1 MHYTGT
7 IWRPPYEAY
16 SALVQITAGC
26 THHKCKFCTL
36 YEDVPF
42 QFRMSPLSEVEEDL
56 KEISRYYRNAKRVF
70 FTGANPFV
78 LSFDKLKTLAGL
90 VKKYYPKTES
100 IGCFARITDVK
111 PKTTEQLR
119 ELRRLGYN
127 SITIGVE
134 AGDDEALSF
143 MHKGFGTK
151 EILEECKRLDEV
163 GMDYNFF
170 YLAGIYGSGR
180 GETGAKNTAVVFN
193 QLHPK
198 TIINSMLTIYPA
210 SELYQEIQDGNWAE
224 ETEIEKLYE
233 LKTLIGNLN
242 IDTYFA
248 TMGASNCVHV
258 EGHLPKD
265 KAKMMKWLDEVI
277 GSVDEKELRRYRENL
292 RHL

>member
-16 SALVQITAGC
+16 SALVQVTAGC

-42 QFRMSPLSEVEEDL
+42 KFRMSPLSEVEEDL

-90 VKKYYPKTES
+90 VRKYYPKAES
-100 IGCFARITDVK
+100 IGCFARITDIT
-111 PKTTEQLR
+111 PKTDEQLK
-119 ELRRLGYN
+119 ELHRLGYN

-151 EILEECKRLDEV
+151 EIIRECKRLDEA
-163 GMDYNFF
+163 GMEYNFF
-170 YLAGIYGSGR
+170 YLAGIYGRGR
-180 GETGAKNTAVVFN
+180 GEIGAKNTAAVFN
-193 QLHPK
+193 QLNPK
-198 TIINSMLTIYPA
+198 IIINSMMTIYRT
-210 SELYQEIQDGNWAE
+210 SELYQEIQNGNWKE
-224 ETEIEKLYE
+224 ETEIEKLME
-233 LKTLIGNLN
+233 LKVLIGNLN

-248 TMGASNCVHV
+248 TMGASNCVNV

-265 KAKMMKWLDEVI
+265 KTRMIKWLDEVI

>member
-16 SALVQITAGC
+16 SALVQVTAGC

-42 QFRMSPLSEVEEDL
+42 KFRMSPLSEVEEDL

-78 LSFDKLKTLAGL
+78 LSFDKLKILAGL
-90 VKKYYPKTES
+90 VKKYYPKSES
-100 IGCFARITDVK
+100 IGCFARITDIK
-111 PKTTEQLR
+111 PKTIEQLK

-134 AGDDEALSF
+134 AGDNEALSF

-151 EILEECKRLDEV
+151 EIIEECKRLDEAH
-163 GMDYNFF
+163 MDYNFF

-180 GETGAKNTAVVFN
+180 GEVGAKNTAKVFN
-193 QLHPK
+193 QVHPK
-198 TIINSMLTIYPA
+198 IIVSSMLTIYPA

-224 ETEIEKLYE
+224 ETELEKLHE
-233 LKTLIGNLN
+233 MKTLIGNLN

-248 TMGASNCVHV
+248 TMGASNCVNV
-258 EGHLPKD
+258 EGNLPRD

>member
-16 SALVQITAGC
+16 SALVQVTAGC

-42 QFRMSPLSEVEEDL
+42 KFRMSPLSEVEEDL

-78 LSFDKLKTLAGL
+78 LSFDKLKILAGL
-90 VKKYYPKTES
+90 VKKYYPKSES
-100 IGCFARITDVK
+100 IGCFARITDIK
-111 PKTTEQLR
+111 PKTIEQLK

-143 MHKGFGTK
+143 MHKGFGIK
-151 EILEECKRLDEV
+151 EIIEECKRLDEAH
-163 GMDYNFF
+163 MDYNFF

-180 GETGAKNTAVVFN
+180 GEVGAKNTAKVFN
-193 QLHPK
+193 QVHPK
-198 TIINSMLTIYPA
+198 IIVSSMLTIYPA

-224 ETEIEKLYE
+224 ETELEKLHE
-233 LKTLIGNLN
+233 MKTLIGNLN

-248 TMGASNCVHV
+248 TMGASNCVNV
-258 EGHLPKD
+258 EGNLPKD

>member
-16 SALVQITAGC
+16 SALVQVTAGC

-42 QFRMSPLSEVEEDL
+42 KFRMSHLSEVEEDL

-78 LSFDKLKTLAGL
+78 LSFDKLKILAGL
-90 VKKYYPKTES
+90 VKKYYPKSES
-100 IGCFARITDVK
+100 IGCFARITDIK
-111 PKTTEQLR
+111 PKTIEQLK

-134 AGDDEALSF
+134 AGDNEALSF

-151 EILEECKRLDEV
+151 EIIEECKRLDEAH
-163 GMDYNFF
+163 MDYNFF

-180 GETGAKNTAVVFN
+180 GEVGAKNTAKVFN
-193 QLHPK
+193 QVHPK
-198 TIINSMLTIYPA
+198 IIVSSMLTIYPA
-210 SELYQEIQDGNWAE
+210 SELYQEIQDENWTE
-224 ETEIEKLYE
+224 ETELEKLHE
-233 LKTLIGNLN
+233 MKTLIGNLN

-248 TMGASNCVHV
+248 TMGASNCVNV
-258 EGHLPKD
+258 EGNLPKD

>member
-16 SALVQITAGC
+16 SALVQVTAGC

-42 QFRMSPLSEVEEDL
+42 KFRMSHLSEVEEDL

-78 LSFDKLKTLAGL
+78 LSFDKLKILAGL
-90 VKKYYPKTES
+90 VKKYYPKSES
-100 IGCFARITDVK
+100 IGCFARITDIK
-111 PKTTEQLR
+111 PKTIEQLK

-134 AGDDEALSF
+134 AGDNEALSF

-151 EILEECKRLDEV
+151 EIIEECKRLDEAH
-163 GMDYNFF
+163 MDYNFF

-180 GETGAKNTAVVFN
+180 GEVGAKNTAKVFN
-193 QLHPK
+193 QVHPK
-198 TIINSMLTIYPA
+198 IIVSSMLTIYPA
-210 SELYQEIQDGNWAE
+210 SELYQEIQDGNWTE
-224 ETEIEKLYE
+224 ETELEKLHE
-233 LKTLIGNLN
+233 MKTLIGNLN

-248 TMGASNCVHV
+248 TMGASNCVNV
-258 EGHLPKD
+258 EGNLPKD

>member
-7 IWRPPYEAY
+7 IWRLPYEAY
-16 SALVQITAGC
+16 SALVQVTAGC

-42 QFRMSPLSEVEEDL
+42 KFRMSPLSEVEEDL
-56 KEISRYYRNAKRVF
+56 KKISRYYRNAKRVF

-78 LSFDKLKTLAGL
+78 LSFDKLKILAGL
-90 VKKYYPKTES
+90 VKKYYPKSES
-100 IGCFARITDVK
+100 IGCFARITDIK
-111 PKTTEQLR
+111 PKTTEQLK

-151 EILEECKRLDEV
+151 EIIEECKRLDAAH
-163 GMDYNFF
+163 MDYNFF

-180 GETGAKNTAVVFN
+180 GEVGAQNTAKVFN
-193 QLHPK
+193 QVHPK
-198 TIINSMLTIYPA
+198 IIVSSMLTIYPT
-210 SELYQEIQDGNWAE
+210 SELYQEIQDGNWSE
-224 ETEIEKLYE
+224 ETELEKLHE
-233 LKTLIGNLN
+233 MKTLIGNLN

-248 TMGASNCVHV
+248 TMGASNCVNV
-258 EGHLPKD
+258 EGNLPKD

>member
-16 SALVQITAGC
+16 SALVQVTAGC

-42 QFRMSPLSEVEEDL
+42 KFRMSPLSEVEEDL
-56 KEISRYYRNAKRVF
+56 KEISHYYRNAKRVF

-78 LSFDKLKTLAGL
+78 LSFDKLKILAGL
-90 VKKYYPKTES
+90 VRKYYPKAES
-100 IGCFARITDVK
+100 IGCFARITDIT
-111 PKTTEQLR
+111 PKTDEQLS

-151 EILEECKRLDEV
+151 EIIRECKRLDEA
-163 GMDYNFF
+163 GMEYNFF
-170 YLAGIYGSGR
+170 YLAGIYGRGR
-180 GETGAKNTAVVFN
+180 GEIGAKNTAAVFN
-193 QLHPK
+193 QLNPK
-198 TIINSMLTIYPA
+198 IIINSMMTIYRT
-210 SELYQEIQDGNWAE
+210 SELYQEIQDGNWKE
-224 ETEIEKLYE
+224 ETEIEKLME
-233 LKTLIGNLN
+233 LKVLIGNLN

-248 TMGASNCVHV
+248 TMGASNCVNV

-265 KAKMMKWLDEVI
+265 KTRMIKWLDEVI

>member
-16 SALVQITAGC
+16 SALVQVTAGC

-42 QFRMSPLSEVEEDL
+42 KFRMSPLSEVEEDL

-90 VKKYYPKTES
+90 VRKYYPKAES
-100 IGCFARITDVK
+100 IGCFARITDIT
-111 PKTTEQLR
+111 PKTDEQLK
-119 ELRRLGYN
+119 ELHRLGYN

-151 EILEECKRLDEV
+151 EIIRECKRLDEA
-163 GMDYNFF
+163 GMEYNFF
-170 YLAGIYGSGR
+170 YLAGIYGRGR
-180 GETGAKNTAVVFN
+180 GEIGAKNTAVVFN
-193 QLHPK
+193 QLNPK
-198 TIINSMLTIYPA
+198 IIINSMMTIYCT
-210 SELYQEIQDGNWAE
+210 SELYQEIQDGSWKE
-224 ETEIEKLYE
+224 ETEIEKLME
-233 LKTLIGNLN
+233 LKVLIGNLN

-248 TMGASNCVHV
+248 TMGASNCVNV

-265 KAKMMKWLDEVI
+265 KTRMIKWLDEVI
-277 GSVDEKELRRYRENL
+277 DSVDEKELRRYRENL

>member
-16 SALVQITAGC
+16 SALVQVTAGC

-42 QFRMSPLSEVEEDL
+42 KFRMSPLSEVEEDL

-90 VKKYYPKTES
+90 VKKYYPKSES
-100 IGCFARITDVK
+100 IGCFARITDIK
-111 PKTTEQLR
+111 PKTTEQLK

-151 EILEECKRLDEV
+151 EIIEECKRLDAAH
-163 GMDYNFF
+163 MDYNFF

-180 GETGAKNTAVVFN
+180 GEVGAQNTAKVFN
-193 QLHPK
+193 QVHPK
-198 TIINSMLTIYPA
+198 IIVSSMLTIYPT
-210 SELYQEIQDGNWAE
+210 SELYQEIQDGNWSE
-224 ETEIEKLYE
+224 ETELEKLHE
-233 LKTLIGNLN
+233 MKTLIGNLN

-248 TMGASNCVHV
+248 TMGASNCVNL
-258 EGHLPKD
+258 EGNLPTA
-265 KAKMMKWLDEVI
+265 KAKMMIGLDEVI

>member
-16 SALVQITAGC
+16 SALVQVTAGC

-42 QFRMSPLSEVEEDL
+42 KFRMSPLSEVEEDL

-90 VKKYYPKTES
+90 VKKYYPKSES
-100 IGCFARITDVK
+100 IGCFARITDIK
-111 PKTTEQLR
+111 LKTTEQLK

-151 EILEECKRLDEV
+151 EIIEECKRLDAAH
-163 GMDYNFF
+163 MDYNFF

-180 GETGAKNTAVVFN
+180 GEVGAKNTAKVFN
-193 QLHPK
+193 QVHPK
-198 TIINSMLTIYPA
+198 IIVSSMLTIYPT
-210 SELYQEIQDGNWAE
+210 SELYQEIQDGNWSE
-224 ETEIEKLYE
+224 ETELEKLHE
-233 LKTLIGNLN
+233 MKTLIGNLN

-248 TMGASNCVHV
+248 TMGASNCVNV
-258 EGHLPKD
+258 EGNLPKD

-292 RHL
+292 LHL

>member
-16 SALVQITAGC
+16 SALVQVTAGC

-42 QFRMSPLSEVEEDL
+42 KFRMSPLSEVEEDL

-78 LSFDKLKTLAGL
+78 LS
-90 VKKYYPKTES
+90 Y
-100 IGCFARITDVK
+100 
-111 PKTTEQLR
+111 EQLK

-151 EILEECKRLDEV
+151 EIIRECKRLDKA
-163 GMDYNFF
+163 GMEYNFF
-170 YLAGIYGSGR
+170 YLAGIYGCGR
-180 GETGAKNTAVVFN
+180 GEIGAKNTAVVFN
-193 QLHPK
+193 QLNPK
-198 TIINSMLTIYPA
+198 IIINSMLTIYPT
-210 SELYQEIQDGNWAE
+210 SELYQEIQSGNWKE
-224 ETEIEKLYE
+224 ETEIEKLME
-233 LKTLIGNLN
+233 LKVLIQELT
-242 IDTYFA
+242 IPTYFA
-248 TMGASNCVHV
+248 TMGASNCVWV
-258 EGHLPKD
+258 EGNLPKD
-265 KAKMMKWLDEVI
+265 KAKMIKYLEHVCFK
-277 GSVDEKELRRYRENL
+277 SA
-292 RHL
+292 